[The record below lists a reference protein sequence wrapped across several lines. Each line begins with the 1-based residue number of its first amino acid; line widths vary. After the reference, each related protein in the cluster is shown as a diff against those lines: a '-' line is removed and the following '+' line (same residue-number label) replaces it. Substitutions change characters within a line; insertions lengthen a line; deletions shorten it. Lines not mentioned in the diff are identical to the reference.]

1 MSPFESDIGSAND
14 CEILPFEAHQREVA
28 EDAIRDLLKWI
39 GEDTGRE
46 GLLGTPGRVVRAF
59 EEYFS
64 GYKVDPREY
73 LKTVFTEINGYDDMV
88 ALTHIPFIS
97 HCEHHMAPIIGE
109 AHVAYLPRN
118 AAVGISKLAR
128 VVEGYARRLQI
139 QERLTTQIGK
149 AIEEVLAP
157 EGVIVMVEATHHCIS
172 ARGIG
177 KTGSKLVSRYMTG
190 RFRTDPS
197 YRQLFELKIARQ

>member
-46 GLLGTPGRVVRAF
+46 GLLETPGRVVRAF

-109 AHVAYLPRN
+109 AHVAYLPRCCRRHKQ
-118 AAVGISKLAR
+118 AGT
-128 VVEGYARRLQI
+128 GCRRLC
-139 QERLTTQIGK
+139 
-149 AIEEVLAP
+149 AP
-157 EGVIVMVEATHHCIS
+157 S
-172 ARGIG
+172 ADSGASNYTNWQG
-177 KTGSKLVSRYMTG
+177 N
-190 RFRTDPS
+190 
-197 YRQLFELKIARQ
+197 